1 MKYILFCIKKL
12 STESKVCKNTGNS
25 KLSTSSYSQF
35 IVEEYEY
42 KRWYELKEYEKDDF
56 HTNFCKELS
65 KTLP

>member
-1 MKYILFCIKKL
+1 M
-12 STESKVCKNTGNS
+12 CKNTGNS

-42 KRWYELKEYEKDDF
+42 KRWDELKEYEKDDF
-56 HTNFCKELS
+56 RTNFCKELS